1 MTSALQSLNIYG
13 ITKTLV
19 RILTTFMNRQI
30 FLTFFLGLLFS
41 SCVDIFPE
49 PHSLKYQDK
58 EFNDLANFILDQ
70 NEIYE
75 MDDFTRY
82 YKRLNGVS
90 IKINDKDGDQ
100 DGQYLQVVEDSLK
113 LDAKIVSALRIKLED
128 TKLRDFIKSGDT
140 ILFTVDGFLD
150 DSWGFMYSRHGL
162 KMDSTWFNFKGN
174 SVKFVGDINKNWKR
188 TAIH

>member
-1 MTSALQSLNIYG
+1 M
-13 ITKTLV
+13 
-19 RILTTFMNRQI
+19 
-30 FLTFFLGLLFS
+30 
-41 SCVDIFPE
+41 DIAPE

-58 EFNDLANFILDQ
+58 EFNEVANFIVDQ
-70 NEIYE
+70 KYIYE

-90 IKINDKDGDQ
+90 VKLKADEGDQ
-100 DGQYLQVVEDSLK
+100 DAPLLNAVEDSLK
-113 LDAKIVSALRIKLED
+113 LDPKIVSSLRIKLED

-150 DSWGFMYSRHGL
+150 NSWGFMYSKHGL
-162 KMDSTWFNFKGN
+162 TMDSTWFSFKGN
-174 SVKFVGDINKNWKR
+174 SVKFVEDINKNWKR